1 MNIDSPASNVKNRR
15 AKASDSI
22 LEIDVDSPAS
32 NVKNQRTK
40 AKQPQKSQLLPV
52 INARPKR
59 KIQKPQR
66 YQALSTMH
74 QLAKEASKTVE
85 IKDLLYYAF
94 TASAEIA
101 SSTSE
106 TTPATEPDPL
116 TYKAAMASKNKDQ
129 WIKAMQEEWEA
140 LEKMNTFEHVR
151 ELPNG
156 RKVIKCRWVYRRKSH
171 PKIRYKARLIINGF
185 MQLYGID
192 YQETFAPVTKIAT
205 IRLHLSCIMNGYKLH
220 QMDIQTAFLNPD
232 LNESIYM
239 ELLDSFVS
247 QMTKIFTSAK
257 GSL

>member
-1 MNIDSPASNVKNRR
+1 MDIDPPASNVENRRTKASDGISEMNIDSPASNVKNRQ

-40 AKQPQKSQLLPV
+40 VKQPQKSQLLLV
-52 INARPKR
+52 INAWPKR

-85 IKDLLYYAF
+85 IKDLLYYIF

-116 TYKAAMASKNKDQ
+116 MYKAAMVSKNKD
-129 WIKAMQEEWEA
+129 
-140 LEKMNTFEHVR
+140 
-151 ELPNG
+151 
-156 RKVIKCRWVYRRKSH
+156 
-171 PKIRYKARLIINGF
+171 
-185 MQLYGID
+185 
-192 YQETFAPVTKIAT
+192 
-205 IRLHLSCIMNGYKLH
+205 
-220 QMDIQTAFLNPD
+220 
-232 LNESIYM
+232 
-239 ELLDSFVS
+239 
-247 QMTKIFTSAK
+247 
-257 GSL
+257 

>member
-1 MNIDSPASNVKNRR
+1 MSKTNERKQNNLKNLSYYQSSMRGQN
-15 AKASDSI
+15 K
-22 LEIDVDSPAS
+22 
-32 NVKNQRTK
+32 
-40 AKQPQKSQLLPV
+40 
-52 INARPKR
+52 

-156 RKVIKCRWVYRRKSH
+156 RKVIKCRWIYRRKSH
-171 PKIRYKARLIINGF
+171 PKIRYKARLIIKGF

-192 YQETFAPVTKIAT
+192 YQETFAPVAKIAT
-205 IRLHLSCIMNGYKLH
+205 IRLLLSCIMNGYKLH

-232 LNESIYM
+232 LDESVYM
-239 ELLDSFVS
+239 ELLDGFVS